1 MIEIKHR
8 YSGQILYTAPDAQ
21 DVRAA
26 VCEAVAAKA
35 DLSGA
40 DLGGADLHGA
50 YLGGADLRGAYLHG
64 AYLHGAYLGGAYLHG
79 ADLRGADLHGA
90 YLGGAGLGGAYLGG
104 AYLGGADLHG
114 AYLGGADL
122 RGADLHG
129 AYLGGANLHGADLR
143 GAGVLH
149 IDGLSSGSA
158 TLLAEH
164 TGWRLKVGCWD
175 GTTADLRELIAK
187 DDGWPE
193 ASGEQI
199 AVRRPMLAA
208 LADIADAWAAA
219 NQPILDQVIE
229 MHAAKLAEAEAK
241 AAEAAKAATS

>member
-90 YLGGAGLGGAYLGG
+90 YLGGAGLG
-104 AYLGGADLHG
+104 
-114 AYLGGADL
+114 
-122 RGADLHG
+122 
-129 AYLGGANLHGADLR
+129 